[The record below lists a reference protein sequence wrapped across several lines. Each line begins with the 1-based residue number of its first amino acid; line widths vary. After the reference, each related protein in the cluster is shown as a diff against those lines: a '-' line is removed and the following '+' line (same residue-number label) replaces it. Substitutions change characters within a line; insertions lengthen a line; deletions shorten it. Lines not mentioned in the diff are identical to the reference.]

1 MSFEKSLFNFTMCPR
16 SVYRHQNGSE
26 IHPVFP
32 VVLQTCAY
40 QNHDFHTDAFD
51 KTLGENR

>member
-51 KTLGENR
+51 KTLGEHR